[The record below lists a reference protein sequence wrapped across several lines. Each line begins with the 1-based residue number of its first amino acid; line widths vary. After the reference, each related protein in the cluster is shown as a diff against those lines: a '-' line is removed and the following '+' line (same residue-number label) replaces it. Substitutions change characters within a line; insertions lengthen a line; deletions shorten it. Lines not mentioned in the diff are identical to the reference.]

1 VIQVSVVIPSF
12 NTREVLLRALASFQ
26 QTVDGFPSEVI
37 VVDNGSGDGSADAVA
52 EKFPGVKL
60 IRNAGNRGFARAVNQ
75 GLRAARG
82 SYYLLL
88 NSDTEMAG
96 PFLGTLVR
104 YLEAHPDVA
113 VAAPRLLNS
122 DGSDQG
128 TARTFPTWSAYL
140 FGRRSPLTRL
150 WPQNPFS
157 SRYLVGRHR
166 QDPGSFDVD
175 IVSAACMLVRAE
187 AVRQIGLLDEGFFMY
202 WEDEDW
208 CRRFRRAGWRV
219 CCVPSV
225 SVVHHEGASSRLLRR
240 RLIVEMHRGAYRY
253 FQKHHARGRWWL
265 AALVALALI
274 VRAAA
279 LLAGDVVRAGMQ
291 RVAGR
296 RGASAA
302 STVTPSSSTDQAGIV
317 PAGRTGR

>member
-1 VIQVSVVIPSF
+1 MIQVSVVIPSF

-26 QTVDGFPSEVI
+26 QTVDGVASEVI
-37 VVDNGSGDGSADAVA
+37 VVDNGSSDGSADAVA
-52 EKFPGVKL
+52 EKFPEVKL
-60 IRNAGNRGFARAVNQ
+60 IRNVGNRGFACAVNQ

-88 NSDTEMAG
+88 NSDTEMGA
-96 PFLGTLVR
+96 PFLGTLIR
-104 YLEAHPDVA
+104 HLEAHADVA
-113 VAAPRLLNS
+113 VAAPRLLNG

-140 FGRRSPLTRL
+140 FGRRSPLSRL

-166 QDPGSFDVD
+166 RDTVPFDVD

-187 AVRQIGLLDEGFFMY
+187 AVGQIGLLDEGFFMY

-225 SVVHHEGASSRLLRR
+225 SVVHHEGASSQLLRR

-265 AALVALALI
+265 APPVAVALI

-279 LLAGDVVRAGMQ
+279 LLAVDVVHAGM
-291 RVAGR
+291 RRLAGR
-296 RGASAA
+296 LPASEA
-302 STVTPSSSTDQAGIV
+302 STVTPSSSTDQAGV
-317 PAGRTGR
+317 LRAGRTGR